1 MISLEEAIK
10 LAEARFHEMYKNEK
24 VKFSHIREDDNYYAL
39 ANDEKYRVIGDRAF
53 LVDKTTGE
61 VITFNP
67 NPHHG
72 YGKLIPKMRKIR

>member
-39 ANDEKYRVIGDRAF
+39 GNDEKYRYIDQPAF

-61 VITFNP
+61 VIPFNG
-67 NPHHG
+67 NPFYG
-72 YGKLIPKMRKIR
+72 YGKLLHKMRKIR

>member
-1 MISLEEAIK
+1 MIGLEEAIK

-24 VKFSHIREDDNYYAL
+24 VKFSHILEDDNYYAL
-39 ANDEKYRVIGDRAF
+39 GNDEKYRYIDQAAF

-61 VITFNP
+61 VIPFNG
-67 NPHHG
+67 NPFHG

>member
-39 ANDEKYRVIGDRAF
+39 ANDKKYRYIGDPAF

-67 NPHHG
+67 NPTYG

>member
-24 VKFSHIREDDNYYAL
+24 VKFSHILEDDNYYAL
-39 ANDEKYRVIGDRAF
+39 GNDEKYRYIDQPAF

-61 VITFNP
+61 VIPFNG
-67 NPHHG
+67 NPTYG

>member
-1 MISLEEAIK
+1 MIGLEEAIK

-39 ANDEKYRVIGDRAF
+39 GNDNKYRYIDQAAF

-61 VITFNP
+61 VIPFSGNP
-67 NPHHG
+67 FHG
-72 YGKLIPKMRKIR
+72 YGKLLSKMRKIR

>member
-10 LAEARFHEMYKNEK
+10 LAEARFHEMYKNRK
-24 VKFSHIREDDNYYAL
+24 VKFSHILEDDNYYAL
-39 ANDEKYRVIGDRAF
+39 GNDEKYRYIGQAAF

-61 VITFNP
+61 VIPFND
-67 NPHHG
+67 NPTYG

>member
-10 LAEARFHEMYKNEK
+10 LAEARFHEMHKNRK
-24 VKFSHIREDDNYYAL
+24 VKFSHIFEDDNYYAL
-39 ANDEKYRVIGDRAF
+39 GNDEKYRVIGDRAF

>member
-10 LAEARFHEMYKNEK
+10 LAETRFHEMYKNEK

-39 ANDEKYRVIGDRAF
+39 ANDKKYRYIGDPAF

-67 NPHHG
+67 NPTYG

>member
-39 ANDEKYRVIGDRAF
+39 GNDEKYRYIDQPAF

-61 VITFNP
+61 VIPFNGNP
-67 NPHHG
+67 NHG
-72 YGKLIPKMRKIR
+72 YGKLVPKMRKIR